1 MKEKVFITTDL
12 ITCID
17 DGDDDWDES
26 SHFQPMT
33 KCLLSGKGPIMA
45 NYLTA
50 QSGSIP
56 D

>member
-33 KCLLSGKGPIMA
+33 MPAKWKRTNHGP
-45 NYLTA
+45 LFV
-50 QSGSIP
+50 SKH
-56 D
+56 